1 MTIQRI
7 ALVAR
12 HVFKENVRDRVLY
25 GIAGFALLLVAA
37 SLLLGQITAGQ
48 DVKIVKDLG
57 LATIELAAMIMTV
70 FIGVGLVSREI
81 DRRSIYS
88 LLAKPLPRWE
98 FVVGK
103 YAGLVLT
110 VTVNIALMAAAL
122 YLVLAYSQWTAP
134 EAVRRG
140 WETPATDP
148 RLFLAV
154 GMIMLEM
161 ALLTAIALLV
171 STFSSS
177 GLWSIVFTVG
187 VLIAGIESQDLRHF
201 GDIVNTSPAGA
212 RIVSTIGWIVPAFS
226 AFDLKADVVHG
237 QPISAGYVGYTA
249 LYALAYT
256 TAALGGAIAIFS
268 RREFK

>member
-1 MTIQRI
+1 M

-37 SLLLGQITAGQ
+37 SLLVGQITAGQ

-57 LATIELAAMIMTV
+57 LATIELAAVIMTV
-70 FIGVGLVSREI
+70 FVGVGLVAREI

-110 VTVNIALMAAAL
+110 VTVNIVLMAASL
-122 YLVLAYSQWTAP
+122 YLVLAYFQWTSP
-134 EAVRRG
+134 DAVRRG
-140 WETPATDP
+140 WDASATDP
-148 RLFLAV
+148 RLFVAV
-154 GMIMLEM
+154 AMIVLEM
-161 ALLTAIALLV
+161 ALLTAIALLF

-177 GLWSIVFTVG
+177 ALWSIVFTVG
-187 VLIAGIESQDLRHF
+187 VLIAGIESQDLRRF
-201 GDIVNTSPAGA
+201 GDIVNVAPAGA
-212 RIVSTIGWIVPAFS
+212 TIVSAIGWIVPAFS

-237 QPISAGYVGYTA
+237 QPISAGYVVYTA
-249 LYALAYT
+249 LYALAYA
-256 TAALGGAIAIFS
+256 TAAVGGAIAIFS
-268 RREFK
+268 RREFT